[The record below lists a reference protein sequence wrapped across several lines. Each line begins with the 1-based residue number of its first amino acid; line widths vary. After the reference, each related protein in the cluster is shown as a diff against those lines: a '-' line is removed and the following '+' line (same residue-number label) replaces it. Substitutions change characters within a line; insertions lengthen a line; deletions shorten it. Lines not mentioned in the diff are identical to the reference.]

1 MGCTQSSA
9 QVKAVAA
16 AGACNGSAK
25 PALPL
30 PDDLVSLLPLDGPLS
45 LDEFRA
51 RLLST
56 DGTQHALLERA
67 GLSLRYAFVSF
78 RGLYPEA
85 LDKANQDAVC
95 AYRRFA
101 NDPEQ
106 AFFGVFDGH
115 GVQGTACAQFAKDKA
130 RAARA
135 GAPARS
141 FRPAAAAPAAA
152 AAAAATPAAA
162 LHRRA
167 STTPAPEPCPTGAGR
182 GARARR
188 ARGAA
193 QVPANLVMDPAFGGA
208 PEEAFAEAVLTTND
222 QLHASAVDDAMSGT
236 TAVAALVRGRALH
249 VANVGDSRAV
259 LAERGA
265 GGRAVAV
272 PLSFDH
278 TPFRRARGAARFLA
292 AWLPDAMLG
301 DERVCAGVR
310 GARAQRV

>member
-16 AGACNGSAK
+16 ADACNGSAK

-56 DGTQHALLERA
+56 DGAQHALLERS
-67 GLSLRYAFVSF
+67 GLALRYAFVSF

-85 LDKANQDAVC
+85 LTKANQDAVC

-130 RAARA
+130 RPAARSCRRPRPQLPA
-135 GAPARS
+135 SGRGSCSSGSGSGACG
-141 FRPAAAAPAAA
+141 RPASPGCQPLQPCLQSKQASLAWQPLAA
-152 AAAAATPAAA
+152 
-162 LHRRA
+162 RV
-167 STTPAPEPCPTGAGR
+167 PEPRAPDGR
-182 GARARR
+182 GARRR
-188 ARGAA
+188 CR
-193 QVPANLVMDPAFGGA
+193 P
-208 PEEAFAEAVLTTND
+208 T
-222 QLHASAVDDAMSGT
+222 
-236 TAVAALVRGRALH
+236 
-249 VANVGDSRAV
+249 
-259 LAERGA
+259 
-265 GGRAVAV
+265 
-272 PLSFDH
+272 
-278 TPFRRARGAARFLA
+278 
-292 AWLPDAMLG
+292 W
-301 DERVCAGVR
+301 
-310 GARAQRV
+310 